1 MQTTAHKP
9 QHFMGPY
16 LAGLLTGV
24 LLFTACIRAVFM
36 KPSAQLDTSTF
47 VLFWIC
53 LIFAGFFSVGPY
65 ALFTLWQQRRRLAHC
80 SVYAAG
86 AVVTALLLLIPGWY
100 VGSLQPGVQEVPT
113 LQDEFSNFAGIAAC
127 SGAVAGLVCWWRLR
141 RQVVNSQADR

>member
-1 MQTTAHKP
+1 METVERKP

-24 LLFTACIRAVFM
+24 LLFTAYIRAVLM
-36 KPSAQLDTSTF
+36 KPSEQLDTSTF
-47 VLFWIC
+47 VLFGLC

-65 ALFTLWQQRRRLAHC
+65 SLFALWQRRRRLAHC

-100 VGSLQPGVQEVPT
+100 IGSLQPGVQEVPT
-113 LQDEFSNFAGIAAC
+113 MQDEFTNFAAIAAC

-141 RQVVNSQADR
+141 RQVVNTQADR